1 MGKIIFWIVVVF
13 ALLFA
18 LRLYNAS
25 KSRSRR
31 DAAAGKAADPQAMVQ
46 CSQCGVFL
54 PRTDARLVDSAY
66 RCQDGSCAAHAKR

>member
-1 MGKIIFWIVVVF
+1 MGKIIVWIVIVF

-31 DAAAGKAADPQAMVQ
+31 DAAADKAAAPQAMVQ

-54 PRTDARLVDSAY
+54 PRTDARLVDNAY
-66 RCQDGSCAAHAKR
+66 RCQDGGCSAHAKH